1 MKFKCCM
8 IGCNCKDTE
17 FFEGRW
23 YCVSHYPIKKERKYR
38 KDGNQ

>member
-1 MKFKCCM
+1 MKFTCCM

-23 YCVSHYPIKKERKYR
+23 YCIAHYPRERKKFN